1 VKEEDLSSVSDLD
14 PSTFEHCALASKL
27 LTPAQLDEAR
37 ASVRPSEEVPADLS
51 APSSDE
57 QLADRLVA
65 IGHLN
70 AWQAKQ
76 LLEGRT
82 RFNLGPYQM
91 IDWLGKGG
99 TGQVFK
105 ARDEKFGRIVAVKVL
120 PREKSTPEA
129 ITNFTHEIRA
139 MASLNHPRLAAALD
153 AGQDGS
159 TYYLVTEF
167 VPGMNLRKLV
177 RENGPLSMASA
188 ASIICQVAE
197 GLEYAHAK
205 GVIHRDVKPGNVLV
219 TPDGEVKLLDLGYA
233 GPLTGT
239 LEMDPRYGK
248 IVGTMDYLSPDQI
261 RDPRNPSPKWDIY
274 SLGCTLYYAV
284 TGRVPFHGGNMGDKA
299 FAHVNL
305 RPFPPRRLNPQLT
318 EEFAEVIADMM
329 AKDPQ
334 KRIASAREVI
344 VRLGPFLPGGPP
356 SELAADEPP
365 TSLKTEILKAIPHEV
380 QIVFWTMTT
389 FIAGALLFVG
399 AAKVL
404 KWLTPLVW

>member
-1 VKEEDLSSVSDLD
+1 MSPVSDLD
-14 PSTFEHCALASKL
+14 QSTFEHCALASGL
-27 LTPAQLDEAR
+27 LTAAQLDEAR
-37 ASVRPSEEVPADLS
+37 ASVRRLGAAESTPGAPPSDQ
-51 APSSDE
+51 
-57 QLADRLVA
+57 QLADHLVEM
-65 IGHLN
+65 GHLN

-82 RFNLGPYQM
+82 KFNLGPYLM

-105 ARDEKFGRIVAVKVL
+105 ARDVKFGRIVAVKVL

-129 ITNFTHEIRA
+129 IANFTHEIRA
-139 MASLNHPRLAAALD
+139 MASLNHPRLVAALD

-159 TYYLVTEF
+159 IYYLVTEF
-167 VPGMNLRKLV
+167 VPGMNLRRLV
-177 RENGPLSMASA
+177 RENGPLSMPAA

-197 GLEYAHAK
+197 VLEYAHAK
-205 GVIHRDVKPGNVLV
+205 GIIHRDVKPGNVLV
-219 TPDGEVKLLDLGYA
+219 TPEGEVKLLDLGYA

-261 RDPRNPSPKWDIY
+261 RDPRNPAPGWDIY

-284 TGRVPFHGGNMGDKA
+284 TGRVPFHGGNAGDKA

-318 EEFAEVIADMM
+318 EEFVEVMTDMM
-329 AKDPQ
+329 AKDPT
-334 KRIASAREVI
+334 KRIPSAREVI
-344 VRLGPFLPGGPP
+344 VRLGPFLPGGAP
-356 SELAADEPP
+356 AATAVVADEPP
-365 TSLKTEILKAIPHEV
+365 TSLKSEIVKAIPNEV
-380 QIVFWTMTT
+380 RIVFWTMAT
-389 FIAGALLFVG
+389 FIVG
-399 AAKVL
+399 AILLLGVARLL
-404 KWLTPLVW
+404 KWLAPLVW